1 MKRLDEAAPC
11 PLKKK
16 KKLIGL
22 LTEVAQGRVIFS
34 ALGNF

>member
-11 PLKKK
+11 PLKKEK
-16 KKLIGL
+16 FIGL
-22 LTEVAQGRVIFS
+22 LIEVAQGKVIFS